1 MARKTKE
8 EAQET
13 RDGILDAATRVFYE
27 KGVSNASL
35 EEIARAADVTRGAV
49 YWHFKNKLDLFSA
62 IHDRLHNSFLDILLS
77 RLDTIEDNPK
87 EQLRSLTFDIFNDL
101 ENDEPRR
108 KALSIFFI
116 KCDYSGE
123 MEKFLEEQQYA
134 KKKGFAVFIDFF
146 RKAQEKGLID
156 DSVSPEAQARCYHMF
171 ITGIL
176 IDYLKFLPD
185 MDLEKDLKPI
195 IAHYFNR
202 ML

>member
-13 RDGILDAATRVFYE
+13 RDSILDAATKVFYE
-27 KGVSNASL
+27 KGVSSASL
-35 EEIARAADVTRGAV
+35 EEIARAAEVTRGAV

-62 IHDRLHNSFLDILLS
+62 IHERLHNTFLDILLS
-77 RLDTIEDNPK
+77 RLGSIDSNPK
-87 EQLRSLTFDIFNDL
+87 EQLRSLTFDIFRDL
-101 ENDEPRR
+101 EKDDARR

-123 MEKFLEEQQYA
+123 MEQFLAEQRTA
-134 KKKGFAVFIDFF
+134 KQKGFAVFAGFF

-156 DSVSPEAQARCYHMF
+156 NSATPEAQARCYNMF
-171 ITGIL
+171 MTGIL
-176 IDYLKFLPD
+176 TEYLKFTPD
-185 MDLEKDLKPI
+185 MDLEKDLEPI

-202 ML
+202 MM

>member
-13 RDGILDAATRVFYE
+13 RDSILDAATKVFYE
-27 KGVSNASL
+27 KGVSSASL
-35 EEIARAADVTRGAV
+35 EEIARAANVTRGAV

-62 IHDRLHNSFLDILLS
+62 IHDRLHNSFQDMLLS
-77 RLDTIEDNPK
+77 RLDTVEDNPK
-87 EQLRSLTFDIFNDL
+87 EQLRRLTLDIFQDL
-101 ENDEPRR
+101 EKDEARR

-123 MEKFLEEQQYA
+123 MEQFLTEQRAA
-134 KKKGFAVFIDFF
+134 KQKGFAVFAAFF
-146 RKAQEKGLID
+146 RKAQERGLID
-156 DSVSPEAQARCYHMF
+156 DSIAPEAQARCYNMF
-171 ITGIL
+171 MTGVL

-185 MDLEKDLKPI
+185 MSIEKELKPV

-202 ML
+202 LL